1 MKMSGNENKKVILAV
16 DDAPENLDVV
26 KGLLSPHYTIKAAV
40 NGQMALKIAEKQAP
54 DLILLDIKMPGM
66 DGYEVCRRLKADD
79 TTANIPVI
87 FLTGESEVASE
98 VADVGG
104 AGYVIKPIE
113 PDDLL
118 DHIKE
123 CLK

>member
-1 MKMSGNENKKVILAV
+1 
-16 DDAPENLDVV
+16 
-26 KGLLSPHYTIKAAV
+26 
-40 NGQMALKIAEKQAP
+40 
-54 DLILLDIKMPGM
+54 
-66 DGYEVCRRLKADD
+66 LKADD